1 MLCRL
6 RFQGSHS
13 FLVDKKKLGTDL
25 LVTGDL
31 DSDENN
37 SGIRGSPKDNKAVGQ
52 FSMQPDVGQLATSLE
67 SYAQEIQLQMNM

>member
-1 MLCRL
+1 MQPLY

-37 SGIRGSPKDNKAVGQ
+37 SGIRGYPKDKAVGL
-52 FSMQPDVGQLATSLE
+52 FSLQPDVGQLATSLE